1 MWALVILAVLTLTL
15 GVPLKPL
22 TTVDCFESG
31 LAPFP
36 LGAVAAGS
44 VTLVVKDDRVEID
57 GQAAF
62 NTRAFSYFGQTLFPG
77 PTIRVKAGSQC
88 QVRLVNALSAA
99 AQAACNDALAAHVAS
114 SEGTLICPDVTNLY
128 AHGMFCGM
136 VSLQC
141 IVLYLKPF
149 PPSSWNVVNACRCY
163 LTFWFCPTVHNV
175 FNC

>member
-1 MWALVILAVLTLTL
+1 MRAWLALFALLTPAF
-15 GVPLKPL
+15 GAPLKPL

-57 GQAAF
+57 GQASL
-62 NTRAFSYFGQTLFPG
+62 NTRTFSYLGQTLFPG

-99 AQAACNDALAAHVAS
+99 AQAVCNDALAAHVAS
-114 SEGTLICPDVTNLY
+114 SEGTLLCPDVTNLY
-128 AHGMFCGM
+128 AHGTFCNELGPWGM
-136 VSLQC
+136 LCS
-141 IVLYLKPF
+141 
-149 PPSSWNVVNACRCY
+149 
-163 LTFWFCPTVHNV
+163 
-175 FNC
+175 